1 MDAMWGV
8 EPQSTS
14 GVDNNEDAL
23 PNSERPV
30 AEGEMLTIVDRARQ
44 VQQSANE
51 RERNLEAT
59 WGVKSQSAR

>member
-8 EPQSTS
+8 ETQSTS
-14 GVDNNEDAL
+14 GADNNEDAL

-44 VQQSANE
+44 VQQSAE
-51 RERNLEAT
+51 
-59 WGVKSQSAR
+59 